1 MHIKTQ
7 IAGKIM
13 NEINDY
19 LERKDSLD
27 NILNLSQESTEKECL
42 SVNKVENSEGYMT
55 LLSEGSVLY
64 QDGTIRLYLCKGT
77 LKNWYDSIDETFEGY
92 VSTGHRDLNSYPV
105 REGYFRKNDLKL
117 VQDDNGRYDLLV
129 KPHVNTQLSNVKDII
144 LQDEPFA
151 ISSEFLWYHKDIGDD
166 DIEEYAKLIAYNVEH
181 GGDIDVPITDKVEI
195 TGFSFVGN
203 PGNAKSG
210 GYDPS
215 LLVRNEEEH
224 LKNKE
229 ILEKV
234 LAHLSA
240 QVEPEE
246 VKEDEVLEEAPVV
259 EEEPKAEEAEE
270 KVEEAT
276 EEPKEEEAKS
286 EDSQALAQA
295 IEAIEK
301 LTAKVEALE
310 AEIAT
315 KDAIIA
321 EKEAIIAEKEA
332 NEDAVE
338 GQLSKLAVLL
348 EKANPVV
355 EKASKVVEEE
365 QPKNRFGRVRFGGQ

>member
-105 REGYFRKNDLKL
+105 REGYFRKSDLKL

-270 KVEEAT
+270 AEEKVEEAT

-286 EDSQALAQA
+286 EESQALAQA
-295 IEAIEK
+295 IEAIEA
-301 LTAKVEALE
+301 LTAENEALK

-315 KDAIIA
+315 KD
-321 EKEAIIAEKEA
+321 AIIAEKEA